1 MPLGAFP
8 DFGKVPAPLVS
19 TSMGGVRFKGRSVA
33 RPRGTELPQADAGNA
48 TPPAPRRT
56 ALIVGISGQDGAYLA
71 ELLIGKGYRVVGASR
86 DAQLNPFAALRALN
100 IRDKVELITIA
111 PSDFRSVVTALQRV
125 HPDEVYY
132 LAGQSSPGLSFDQ
145 PVETFE
151 SITLA
156 VVNFLEALRFIRLDC
171 KFYHA
176 ASSEIFGETQ
186 EPANE
191 DTRLNPSS
199 PYAVAKAA
207 AYWQVR
213 LYREAYAMR
222 VCSGILFNHESPL
235 RPERFVTMKIAAAV
249 TAIAAGRQRELVLG
263 NLDISR
269 DWGWAPEYVDA
280 MWRIMQL
287 EQPEDFVIA
296 TGQASSLRDFLAA
309 AFAAASLDWREYVRT
324 DPKLFRPSDPRII
337 VGDPSKAERVLG
349 WRASLRAADVAHRLV
364 RASLEKCPPR
374 VAKESVLA

>member
-1 MPLGAFP
+1 MKFSGGTVARSPGRMTLDKIERAS
-8 DFGKVPAPLVS
+8 S
-19 TSMGGVRFKGRSVA
+19 TSTSG
-33 RPRGTELPQADAGNA
+33 PQ
-48 TPPAPRRT
+48 RT

-71 ELLIGKGYRVVGASR
+71 QLLLGKNYRVVGASR
-86 DAQLNPFAALRALN
+86 DAQLNPFNALQKLG
-100 IRDKVELITIA
+100 IRDRVEVLTVA
-111 PSDFRSVVTALQRV
+111 PSDFRSVVTALLRV
-125 HPDEVYY
+125 KPDEVYY

-156 VVNFLEALRFIRLDC
+156 VLNFLEALRFSKLDC

-186 EPANE
+186 SPANE
-191 DTRLNPSS
+191 TTTLNPSS

-235 RPERFVTMKIAAAV
+235 RPERFVTMKIARAV
-249 TAIAAGRQRELVLG
+249 AEIALGQRRELVLG
-263 NLDISR
+263 NIEISR
-269 DWGWAPEYVDA
+269 DWGWAPEYVEG

-287 EQPEDFVIA
+287 DEPEDFVLA
-296 TGQASSLRDFLAA
+296 TGRAYSLREFLEA
-309 AFAAASLDWREYVRT
+309 AFNAVSLNWKDYVRS

-337 VGDPSKAERVLG
+337 VGDPAKAERMLG
-349 WRASLRAADVAHRLV
+349 WHATLQTSDVARRLV
-364 RASLEKCPPR
+364 EAALETIQPR
-374 VAKESVLA
+374 SPELIPA